1 MSIGVLRTDAT
12 EAEETDKTHGSSSLA
27 TCVRSTPSSKR
38 KFVRISGSGA
48 RRRKCVGPRLRKK
61 RIGLCWSLNR
71 EKLRLAPRLLRS
83 IRWGTLP
90 RRRGPERIRT
100 DRRSRK
106 RRPGSPRT
114 PMWLPR
120 LVIRERTGS
129 AGISGIMGLVE
140 KAEAAHSP
148 TTRICVKESWKRR
161 DQEKALMVRIQQRIQ
176 DSVRKVE
183 AETGRRVE
191 VRAEK
196 PPAGFPRKIAGR
208 TKARNLALSSTKREP
223 VRRGRQM

>member
-1 MSIGVLRTDAT
+1 
-12 EAEETDKTHGSSSLA
+12 
-27 TCVRSTPSSKR
+27 
-38 KFVRISGSGA
+38 
-48 RRRKCVGPRLRKK
+48 
-61 RIGLCWSLNR
+61 
-71 EKLRLAPRLLRS
+71 
-83 IRWGTLP
+83 
-90 RRRGPERIRT
+90 
-100 DRRSRK
+100 
-106 RRPGSPRT
+106 
-114 PMWLPR
+114 MWLPR

-183 AETGRRVE
+183 AETGRRGE

-208 TKARNLALSSTKREP
+208 TKARNLDLSTTKREP